1 VICLLLCSLF
11 YILFVTFTHQSS
23 RIPQQ
28 DSFKNEILDNKKR
41 KLISFKESN
50 ERKGEERRLDDSFS
64 ITSSVSPA
72 STTALSVLKTP
83 TDFASPGTTPV
94 HSPQFFNFQSKKND
108 NTSSSEEDEYEYN
121 EYNEH
126 NEHYKSDDNASTN
139 TASPETMPKDL
150 VTMMKKVAIA
160 EKKPRKVI
168 YEHEAVYFQDAAHN
182 KMVGI
187 KVRLPSALMDDDIV
201 INLKMKGNYQ
211 YLCICNKINQHFF
224 SPHVTAATIGPLV
237 STHGRAWENF
247 KHEQEVV
254 QKSLRAAH
262 GKCVPGGEEEQ
273 NLGEEE
279 PVMSL
284 FELKLDFV
292 CDDLFDESLQP
303 YPRTGHL
310 FQRIMVPGKTRK
322 KRDIECMTILSIVLV
337 SKKKEEKKR
346 AKRTPVKQDIY
357 DLIQGLESDSDNDE
371 DEGMRTPMSSL

>member
-1 VICLLLCSLF
+1 MIYLLLFFILF
-11 YILFVTFTHQSS
+11 YLLLSLTNCLAS
-23 RIPQQ
+23 PKQ
-28 DSFKNEILDNKKR
+28 DSFKQDKTDNKKR
-41 KLISFKESN
+41 KLISFKEN
-50 ERKGEERRLDDSFS
+50 TERKEERLDDSFS

-72 STTALSVLKTP
+72 STALSILRTP
-83 TDFASPGTTPV
+83 TAPDDFASPKTPT
-94 HSPQFFNFQSKKND
+94 HSPQFFSFKRD
-108 NTSSSEEDEYEYN
+108 NTSSSEEDEEY

-126 NEHYKSDDNASTN
+126 NGHYKSDDNASTN
-139 TASPETMPKDL
+139 TASSENMPKDDHL
-150 VTMMKKVAIA
+150 VSMMKKVAIA

-168 YEHEAVYFQDAAHN
+168 YEHEAVYFQDASHN
-182 KMVGI
+182 KMVAI
-187 KVRLPSALMDDDIV
+187 KVRLPSALLDEDIV

-237 STHGRAWENF
+237 NTHGRAWENF

-357 DLIQGLESDSDNDE
+357 DLIQGLESDSDDDD